1 MKRYPRTLTK
11 AGNRNDFTLI
21 ELLIVIAIIAILA
34 GLLLPALNSARAK
47 AQMIFCSANQKNIA
61 LMSIQ
66 YAGDNDDFMPP
77 SYNENYLNP
86 APNYRFLN
94 YSWLYATHRY
104 TGKDVVWNEPANP
117 VYRCPAAPEEVFVSA
132 DVPKMLMSN
141 YAWTNRMGA
150 KLSWCERNTMKR
162 LSKCRLPSVTGYL
175 LDLAGGIYDAIAP
188 SYMSTYPPEKF
199 RRHGLKTNAA
209 FVDGHVESIR
219 YTSLTVMRSGVY
231 ILGWP
236 EGGSQNP
243 WQS

>member
-1 MKRYPRTLTK
+1 MKQYPTTLTK
-11 AGNRNDFTLI
+11 NKNRNSFTLI
-21 ELLIVIAIIAILA
+21 ELLVVIAIIAILA
-34 GLLLPALNSARAK
+34 GILLPALNSARAK

-66 YAGDNDDFMPP
+66 YTGDNDDFMPP

-104 TGKDVVWNEPANP
+104 TGKDVEWNAPANP

-199 RRHGLKTNAA
+199 RRHALKANAA

>member
-1 MKRYPRTLTK
+1 MKQYPTTLTK
-11 AGNRNDFTLI
+11 NKNRNSFTLI
-21 ELLIVIAIIAILA
+21 ELLVVIAIIAILA
-34 GLLLPALNSARAK
+34 GILLPALNSARAK

-104 TGKDVVWNEPANP
+104 TGKEVEWNAPANP

-150 KLSWCERNTMKR
+150 KLSWCERNSMKR

-199 RRHGLKTNAA
+199 RRHALKANAA

>member
-1 MKRYPRTLTK
+1 MKQYPTTLTK
-11 AGNRNDFTLI
+11 NKNRNNFTLI
-21 ELLIVIAIIAILA
+21 ELLVVIAIIAILA
-34 GLLLPALNSARAK
+34 GILLPALNSARAK

-104 TGKDVVWNEPANP
+104 TGKEVEWNAPANP

-175 LDLAGGIYDAIAP
+175 LDLAGGIYDAIAA

-199 RRHGLKTNAA
+199 RRHALKANAA

>member
-1 MKRYPRTLTK
+1 MKQYPTTLTK
-11 AGNRNDFTLI
+11 NKNRNSFTLI
-21 ELLIVIAIIAILA
+21 ELLVVIAIIAILA
-34 GLLLPALNSARAK
+34 GILLPALNSARAK

-104 TGKDVVWNEPANP
+104 TGKDVEWNAPANP

-199 RRHGLKTNAA
+199 RRHALKANAA

>member
-1 MKRYPRTLTK
+1 MKQYPTTLTK
-11 AGNRNDFTLI
+11 NKNRNSFTLI
-21 ELLIVIAIIAILA
+21 ELLVVIAIIAILA
-34 GLLLPALNSARAK
+34 GILLPALNSARAK

-66 YAGDNDDFMPP
+66 HAGDNDDFMPP

-104 TGKDVVWNEPANP
+104 TGKEVEWNAPANP

-199 RRHGLKTNAA
+199 RRHALKANAA

>member
-1 MKRYPRTLTK
+1 MKQYPTTLTK
-11 AGNRNDFTLI
+11 NKNRNNFTLI
-21 ELLIVIAIIAILA
+21 ELLVVIAIIAILA
-34 GLLLPALNSARAK
+34 GILLPALNSARAK

-104 TGKDVVWNEPANP
+104 TGKEVEWNAPANP
-117 VYRCPAAPEEVFVSA
+117 VYRCPAVPEEVFVSA

-199 RRHGLKTNAA
+199 RRHALKANAA